1 MIVSHDINHNTYHWL
16 RPPHIQEN
24 INLDNHEVD
33 IKEYNFTYEL
43 DGRLIGK
50 TLKRNKYLV
59 CIFKSKNSFVLM
71 NVQLFFIH
79 ELLQV

>member
-43 DGRLIGK
+43 DGRFIGK
-50 TLKRNKYLV
+50 TLERKKYLV
-59 CIFKSKNSFVLM
+59 KNSSVLM
-71 NVQLFFIH
+71 NVQLFLIR